1 MELTHIIDKLFI
13 LILAIY
19 NIYIKIFFFTFQ
31 ASSIKVKFTTPHL
44 QQNNLT
50 HFYWDTRT
58 AMVLITK
65 QQMELKNF
73 LSYKYHIALSQSY
86 ILCQLGTG

>member
-1 MELTHIIDKLFI
+1 LAHIDKLFI

-19 NIYIKIFFFTFQ
+19 NIYISRFFFFTFQ
-31 ASSIKVKFTTPHL
+31 ASSIKVKFATPHL